1 MRTQGAFRREALP
14 CSSVTTTPLRLEE
27 EADAEPERPGLLG
40 RLSPELRADLG
51 YCFRVWLGARLA
63 LAALALVGVA
73 LLPSNPQVPVPGW
86 APPEQKTGWSN
97 AATAWERWDALW
109 FLHIASDGYDA
120 EDGSPAFFPLYPL
133 TIKAVAAIPGVG
145 YLAAALIVS
154 NLAFLGALVVVYG
167 LSKSEWGE
175 HVARRATLYV
185 AIFPM
190 AFFFFAPYSE
200 SLFLLLA
207 ASSLWSARSGRW
219 ALAGVTGALAAAT
232 RSIGL
237 VLIVALAVEA
247 IRQAVSR
254 ERASGWNLQLV
265 WSLGWSASVGLGT
278 ALYLLFW
285 EIEAGHWRL
294 PMTSQ
299 GGWAR
304 DPSLPPETLVNGT
317 KEAFRFIGT
326 YSGGYHLADW
336 VIVMVALAAAVWVA
350 VRLPATYA
358 VYTWLSLLIPLSFVF
373 GGRPFMSVPRFIV
386 TIFPLF
392 WAFAAFSDR
401 WKTHDLVVA
410 VSAGGL
416 GVMTLLFVNWYF
428 IF

>member
-1 MRTQGAFRREALP
+1 P
-14 CSSVTTTPLRLEE
+14 YSSVTTTRLRLED
-27 EADAEPERPGLLG
+27 EAAAEPERPGVLG

-73 LLPSNPQVPVPGW
+73 LLPSNPPVSVPRCA
-86 APPEQKTGWSN
+86 APAQEGGWSN
-97 AATAWERWDALW
+97 VVTAWERWDGVW
-109 FLHIASDGYDA
+109 FTCIASHGYDA
-120 EDGSPAFFPLYPL
+120 DDGSAAFFPLYPL
-133 TIKAVAAIPGVG
+133 TIRTVAAIPGVG
-145 YLAAALIVS
+145 YLGAALVIS

-175 HVARRATLYV
+175 HVARRATLFL
-185 AIFPM
+185 AIFPT

-200 SLFLLLA
+200 SLFLLFA
-207 ASSLWSARSGRW
+207 ASSLGSARSGRW
-219 ALAGVTGALAAAT
+219 PLAGVTGALAAAT

-237 VLIVALAVEA
+237 VLVVALAVEA
-247 IRQAVSR
+247 VRQAFGR
-254 ERASGWNLQLV
+254 ERDSGWNLQFA

-278 ALYLLFW
+278 ALYLLYW
-285 EIEAGHWRL
+285 EIEAGNWRL

-304 DPSLPPETLVNGT
+304 DPSLPPKTLVDGT
-317 KEAFRFIGT
+317 REAFRFVGT

-336 VIVMVALAAAVWVA
+336 VIVMLALAAAVWVA

-373 GGRPFMSVPRFIV
+373 GGRPFMSVPRFVV

-392 WAFAAFSDR
+392 WAFAAFAVR
-401 WKTHDLVVA
+401 WKAHDLVVA
-410 VSAGGL
+410 MSAGGL
-416 GVMTLLFVNWYF
+416 GVMTLLFVNWYYVF
-428 IF
+428 